1 MIPIQNIYYMLAY
14 AFDVLNAQGYKNVAT
29 EEFENVK
36 APNNSHSNLCMN
48 IYTFIQFECKLQITN
63 SLQPN
68 TKVFSIVKKVQ
79 NRGFDPKIGGFTLYI
94 QL

>member
-1 MIPIQNIYYMLAY
+1 M
-14 AFDVLNAQGYKNVAT
+14 NAAIEANSNVYQLKDKRKPFNAK
-29 EEFENVK
+29 NVK
-36 APNNSHSNLCMN
+36 APSNSHLNLCMN

-68 TKVFSIVKKVQ
+68 TKVFSIVMKVQ
-79 NRGFDPKIGGFTLYI
+79 NRGFDPKIGDFTFYI